1 MAPTALDNVKEERP
15 DARRK
20 LTKLAGVVD
29 ELGRTERLKEQRLSL
44 WRALRELD
52 PPVSW
57 ADIARVSGVDSVTV
71 IQAVQG
77 RSAKADA

>member
-1 MAPTALDNVKEERP
+1 MATATLPDTVRDERR

-20 LTKLAGVVD
+20 LTKLAEVVAALD
-29 ELGRTERLKEQRLSL
+29 ATDRLKAQRLRL
-44 WRALRELD
+44 WNELRELD

-77 RSAKADA
+77 RGGSK

>member
-1 MAPTALDNVKEERP
+1 MPTALDVRETRP
-15 DARRK
+15 DAKAKLRK
-20 LTKLAGVVD
+20 LADIVEQIASTTTVADRLMARRLAHW
-29 ELGRTERLKEQRLSL
+29 K
-44 WRALRELD
+44 ALRALD

-77 RSAKADA
+77 RKPR